1 MLLKVAVTFLVSFAG
16 LVSAAYAN
24 PGACSGDCGTH
35 DPAVIRRTSDGKFY
49 RFSTNNFISIASAS
63 SIAGPWTYLGQALP
77 GGSKISGF
85 SGVDLWAP
93 DIIYNNGVYYL
104 YYSVSSFGSQNSAIG
119 VATSSTMDPG
129 SWVDHGAT
137 GVSSKTGSAYNAI
150 DSNIV
155 KVGNDF
161 YMAFGSFW
169 GDIYQVKMDSGL
181 LKTAGTS
188 SYQIAWT
195 SFGNGAMEGA
205 FIYYRSGYYY
215 LFTSWGNCCQLVP
228 RPAAGTE
235 YHMRVCRSTSATGGF
250 KDKNGVDCKSS
261 GGTTI
266 LESHDYVYAPGHG
279 GVIDVPGVG
288 SVLYY
293 HYVNNNQGTNQAA
306 TYFGWNV
313 LDWPSDW
320 PVISTGTSTPTTT
333 TKTTTSRAAQ
343 TTTTAA
349 TSGNCASLYGQCG
362 GQGFTGAA
370 CCSSGTSTIGI
381 RNVSKGLIRLYNR
394 RNVVMGFVAQLLRLL
409 VS

>member
-1 MLLKVAVTFLVSFAG
+1 MLLKLAVTFLVSFAE
-16 LVSAAYAN
+16 LASAAYAN

-129 SWVDHGAT
+129 SWVDRGAT

-195 SFGNGAMEGA
+195 SFGNGAME
-205 FIYYRSGYYY
+205 
-215 LFTSWGNCCQLVP
+215 
-228 RPAAGTE
+228 
-235 YHMRVCRSTSATGGF
+235 GGF

-349 TSGNCASLYGQCG
+349 ASGNCASLYGQCG
-362 GQGFTGAA
+362 GQGFTGAS
-370 CCSSGTSTIGI
+370 CCSSGTCKYS
-381 RNVSKGLIRLYNR
+381 NDWYSQCL
-394 RNVVMGFVAQLLRLL
+394 
-409 VS
+409 